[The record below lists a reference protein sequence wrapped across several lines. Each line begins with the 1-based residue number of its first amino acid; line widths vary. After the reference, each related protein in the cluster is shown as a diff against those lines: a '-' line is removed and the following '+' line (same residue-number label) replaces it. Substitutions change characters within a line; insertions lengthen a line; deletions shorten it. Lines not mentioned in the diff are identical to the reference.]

1 MEIELSNKV
10 IDAIAYKCAQIVYRK
25 LREAEGK
32 DLPEMVTTKEAAAIL
47 KISPDRM
54 RKIAHRF
61 PHIKQGDN
69 ARVGKLLFVR
79 DALLK
84 NY

>member
-1 MEIELSNKV
+1 MEIELSQKV
-10 IDAIAYKCAQIVYRK
+10 IDAIAYKCAQIVFKK
-25 LREAEGK
+25 LRESEGK
-32 DLPEMVTTKEAAAIL
+32 DLPEMVTTKQAAEIL

-79 DALLK
+79 DALLQ